1 MLRDLAEIVR
11 GVGGLLLEWRESRV
25 FEGAWE
31 GPQFKGKVDL
41 MAHHALAEKLRKLS
55 PEIPVVSEE
64 DLGSL
69 LEERPSRYWLIDPL
83 DGTAS
88 FIQGYSGF
96 VTQAALMVD
105 HSSLL
110 AAIYASVSDALYVAE
125 RGHGSYLNGKR
136 LFLPKGNHQQ
146 TLIDNYPE
154 PRGVTRAAFHALD
167 FKRYLESGSIS
178 LKICHVATGTADLF
192 FKDVVVRDW
201 DVAAPQLVLEEAGG
215 FVCDIQGR
223 KINYTGSYEHL
234 GIVAAPS
241 EAAAMRLVTWHK
253 GYIENVEGID

>member
-1 MLRDLAEIVR
+1 MLRDLVEAVR
-11 GVGGLLLEWRESRV
+11 EVGSLVLGWRESGML
-25 FEGAWE
+25 EGVWN
-31 GPQFKGKVDL
+31 GTQFKAKADL
-41 MAHHALAEKLRKLS
+41 MAHEALTERLRKLAAG
-55 PEIPVVSEE
+55 IPIISEE
-64 DLGSL
+64 DSTSL
-69 LEERPSRYWLIDPL
+69 AEERPDRYWLIDPI

-88 FIQGYSGF
+88 FAHGYPGF
-96 VTQAALMVD
+96 VTQAALVID
-105 HSSLL
+105 HSPLL
-110 AAIYASVSDALYVAE
+110 AAVYASVSGALYVAE
-125 RGHGSYLNGKR
+125 RGRGSYLNGKR
-136 LFLPKGNHQQ
+136 LCLPKGDHQQ

-154 PRGVTRAAFHALD
+154 PRGVTRAAFHALN

-201 DVAAPQLVLEEAGG
+201 DVAAPQVVLEEAGG

-241 EAAAMRLVTWHK
+241 EAAAMRLVAWYQGYTRK
-253 GYIENVEGID
+253 GGA